1 MHNFTVDSINI
12 FYLCFLENGSKIIL
26 ADFSDYW
33 EKGSIINLNIFKN
46 YGERLK
52 TEFKGYNGKS
62 LSKDMLAGITV
73 AAVALPLALA
83 FGVSSGATAAAGLIT
98 AIVAGVIIGMLSGG
112 SYQISGPTGA
122 MTAILLSLVAKYQL
136 QGVFIA
142 SLMSGIILLICG
154 LLKLGKIVS
163 YLPLPVITGF
173 TSGIAIII
181 AFGQINNFTGLT
193 CSGDS
198 TISKTV
204 SYFTTEQHFSLTTF
218 IIGAA
223 VVVFMALYPKKINQ
237 YFPSSLAAI
246 ILATACEFIFD
257 FDVAQVG
264 EIPKTVFLPDR
275 LDLSAVTLEQVE
287 GLIVPAISIAALGLI
302 ESLLCGASAGRM
314 KNEKLD
320 ANQELIAQGI
330 GNMVIPFF
338 GGVPATAAIAR
349 TAVAIKAGGKT
360 RLTSVFHAVV
370 LLLSMFLLAP
380 VISRIPL
387 AALAGV
393 LMMTAWRMNDWAVI
407 RGIFSRKIKTQMAQ
421 YLITMAATVVF
432 DLTIAILIGVLFS
445 VVMFVLKVSDMQ
457 ISVADVDPERM
468 PGHSENIEAGK
479 TSVVYITGPLYFGTS
494 SQLEDKLVGIEN
506 KETVIFSM
514 RGVPFADASGVQVL
528 QEFVGALAARNITVL
543 FTAIQPPVKEMFDRC
558 GLTSDVGE
566 ERFFWSTDKALDYIS
581 IDGFAKCGAA
591 E

>member
-1 MHNFTVDSINI
+1 M
-12 FYLCFLENGSKIIL
+12 
-26 ADFSDYW
+26 
-33 EKGSIINLNIFKN
+33 FKN

-83 FGVSSGATAAAGLIT
+83 FGVSSGATAASGLIT
-98 AIVAGVIIGMLSGG
+98 AIVAGVIIGLLSGG

-223 VVVFMALYPKKINQ
+223 VVLFMALYPKKINQ

-468 PGHSENIEAGK
+468 PGNAGNIEAGK

-494 SQLEDKLVGIEN
+494 SQLEDKLSGIED

-528 QEFVGALAARNITVL
+528 QEFVSALAAKDITVL

-581 IDGFAKCGAA
+581 IDGFSKCTAA